1 MGTLQSKLRDKSSRE
16 SSYYCICRTPGG
28 YHVGFTQDVSQL
40 VDTLHLRYSKKRFYL
55 CGFSL
60 GGNVSLKFLGELG
73 EKAIEKNIYGG
84 AVTCVPFDPAGCQ
97 RKIDSGINRLIYSS
111 V

>member
-1 MGTLQSKLRDKSSRE
+1 M
-16 SSYYCICRTPGG
+16 
-28 YHVGFTQDVSQL
+28 
-40 VDTLHLRYSKKRFYL
+40 
-55 CGFSL
+55 
-60 GGNVSLKFLGELG
+60 SLKFLGELG

-111 V
+111 VNHFSQSL

>member
-1 MGTLQSKLRDKSSRE
+1 M
-16 SSYYCICRTPGG
+16 
-28 YHVGFTQDVSQL
+28 GFTQDISQL
-40 VDTLHLRYSKKRFYL
+40 VDTLNARHPTKRFYL

-73 EKAIEKNIYGG
+73 DRALEKNIYGG

-97 RKIDSGINRLIYSS
+97 RKIDLGFNRLIYSKVKS
-111 V
+111 ELSFRSLHL